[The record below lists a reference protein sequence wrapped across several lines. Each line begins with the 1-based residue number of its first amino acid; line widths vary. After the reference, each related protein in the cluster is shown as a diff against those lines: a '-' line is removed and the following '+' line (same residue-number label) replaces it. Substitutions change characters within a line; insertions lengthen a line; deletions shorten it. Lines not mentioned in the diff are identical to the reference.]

1 MKMKKIIMIL
11 MALCLLTPA
20 AIAQNSP
27 ALTSKQEKMCN
38 KNAKDRN
45 KYLKKNGYEN
55 MGSLPLQ
62 DALYK
67 HYAKLELGAV
77 EQLGTGHSKSKNLG
91 RQMCLN
97 QAMTEYASKESS
109 QLKGRTF
116 YDAQGNEIDT
126 DSNEEFARFYAAF
139 ERLTQKEIKGDLQE
153 SFTVIKQNPDGS
165 YDFTMYTTID
175 STRARL
181 NREKALNNAIA
192 ESKLAQEYA
201 SQMSEFINEG
211 FPTLPIDN

>member
-1 MKMKKIIMIL
+1 MKKIIMLI
-11 MALCLLTPA
+11 MALCLIAPA
-20 AIAQNSP
+20 AIAQQ
-27 ALTSKQEKMCN
+27 ALTPKQEKMCN
-38 KNAKDRN
+38 KNAKDRH
-45 KYLKKNGYEN
+45 KILKKQGYDN

-67 HYAKLELGAV
+67 HYAKLELGAM

-97 QAMTEYASKESS
+97 SAMTEYASKESS

-126 DSNEEFARFYAAF
+126 DNNEEFARFYAAF
-139 ERLTQKEIKGDLQE
+139 ERLTQASIKGDLQE
-153 SFTVIKQNPDGS
+153 SFTVCKQNPDGS
-165 YDFTMYTTID
+165 YEFEMFMTID
-175 STRARL
+175 PARARL
-181 NREKALNNAIA
+181 NREKSLNNAIS
-192 ESKLAQEYA
+192 ESKLSQEYA
-201 SQMSEFINEG
+201 RQMSDFINEG